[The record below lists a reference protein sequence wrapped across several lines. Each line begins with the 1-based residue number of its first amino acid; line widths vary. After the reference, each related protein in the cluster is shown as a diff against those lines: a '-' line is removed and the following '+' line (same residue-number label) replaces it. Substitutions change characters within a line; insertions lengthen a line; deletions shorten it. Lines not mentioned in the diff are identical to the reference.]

1 MCISFPPLRE
11 LSFAEIR
18 YSNKLLTLLLNLHL
32 HQKFLHLYDFYS
44 KKGIL
49 YSDSLKVQNL
59 ILPQKILFL
68 QKRIESLEADNIDFN
83 DCKIHTFN
91 YFTNHILKDFQNFLS
106 DDFYI
111 FNDFFL
117 SSDFHLFNDFYFKI
131 SSEEVQELTSIILN
145 SKLYDYHEEQ
155 TMDNNIQFLLFQE
168 MNFQFILKLRK
179 DFVTNQKIL
188 EKDNTAKFHY
198 FQILDRR
205 LFYSMETIDRYS
217 SKHDFY
223 NQSKKN
229 HYELKAWFFKKF
241 LTSREK
247 I

>member
-1 MCISFPPLRE
+1 
-11 LSFAEIR
+11 
-18 YSNKLLTLLLNLHL
+18 
-32 HQKFLHLYDFYS
+32 LHLYDFYS

-83 DCKIHTFN
+83 DCKIHTFH

-111 FNDFFL
+111 FNDFFF

-131 SSEEVQELTSIILN
+131 SSEEVHELTSIILN

-168 MNFQFILKLRK
+168 MNFLFILLRIR
-179 DFVTNQKIL
+179 VSI
-188 EKDNTAKFHY
+188 
-198 FQILDRR
+198 
-205 LFYSMETIDRYS
+205 
-217 SKHDFY
+217 
-223 NQSKKN
+223 
-229 HYELKAWFFKKF
+229 
-241 LTSREK
+241 
-247 I
+247 